1 VFRPPVAS
9 RGAHPGRWRVAVA
22 ARPPIR
28 VSSGR
33 PHDPRDRYRLTNRD
47 IMFIIR
53 RCVVL
58 VSCNH
63 LFNRRRHSVEVSGA
77 TGLPEVERPQGR
89 KQPAQVKSGG
99 WPEPS
104 DRPSCREPRPAWLR
118 LDCLKPNP
126 ERMINGPV
134 ATVARR
140 RRASGADH
148 NRPVAGKTARC
159 SDRGDEPGS
168 RDEWAT

>member
-1 VFRPPVAS
+1 MMDAQKPLVPP
-9 RGAHPGRWRVAVA
+9 RTGRESN
-22 ARPPIR
+22 IR
-28 VSSGR
+28 
-33 PHDPRDRYRLTNRD
+33 
-47 IMFIIR
+47 FIIG

-63 LFNRRRHSVEVSGA
+63 PFSGRSHSVDVSGA

-104 DRPSCREPRPAWLR
+104 DRPSCREPRPAGLR

-134 ATVARR
+134 ATVARPEFQ
-140 RRASGADH
+140 ADS
-148 NRPVAGKTARC
+148 VA
-159 SDRGDEPGS
+159 
-168 RDEWAT
+168 